1 MKKHIWFYFLFLPVM
16 LSCSSDNSNPLTSQD
31 QLLGRWIQESSN
43 GVILNTNDRY
53 LTLTFRDDG
62 TFEMVII
69 SGRLSGN
76 PITDTLSGKFFIS
89 GSQLTT
95 LFSNGTSDSVSVKFE
110 AGRMIFEDSLG
121 NTTTYLR

>member
-1 MKKHIWFYFLFLPVM
+1 MKKHIWLYLLFLPF
-16 LSCSSDNSNPLTSQD
+16 LSCGSDNSNPLVSQD

-53 LTLTFRDDG
+53 LTLTFSQDG

-76 PITDTLSGKFFIS
+76 PITDTLSGTFFIS

-110 AGRMIFEDSLG
+110 DTRMIFEDSLG

>member
-1 MKKHIWFYFLFLPVM
+1 MKKHIWFCLLFLP
-16 LSCSSDNSNPLTSQD
+16 LIISCASDNSNPLVSQD

-43 GVILNTNDRY
+43 GVTLNTNDRY
-53 LTLTFRDDG
+53 LTLTFRDDT
-62 TFEMVII
+62 TFEIVII
-69 SGRLSGN
+69 TGRRSGN
-76 PITDTLSGKFFIS
+76 PITDTLTGTFFIS

>member
-1 MKKHIWFYFLFLPVM
+1 MKKLIWFCLLFLPIM
-16 LSCSSDNSNPLTSQD
+16 TSCSSDNSNPLTSQD

-43 GVILNTNDRY
+43 GVTLNTNDRY
-53 LTLTFRDDG
+53 LTLTFREDG

-76 PITDTLSGKFFIS
+76 PITDTLSGTYFIS

-95 LFSNGTSDSVSVKFE
+95 MFSNGTSDSVSVKFE
-110 AGRMIFEDSLG
+110 AGRMIFEDELG
-121 NTTTYLR
+121 NATTYLR